1 MIGQQSLVLSIA
13 DAYRVLGVLALLMI
27 PLVLRLTYIPAPDM
41 RAAATT
47 PPAPSPSH
55 G

>member
-1 MIGQQSLVLSIA
+1 MGLIGEQSLVLSIA

-27 PLVLRLTYIPAPDM
+27 PLVLRLNHIPAPDLG
-41 RAAATT
+41 AAPTT
-47 PPAPSPSH
+47 SSN